1 MANYCVHEVCQIF
14 AAPDMASK
22 NYVRHGID
30 YPVVIRTTDAMTGI
44 VFDAMSCVLKLSN
57 FIPAINYT
65 TSAYTKDYEFATLK
79 RA

>member
-1 MANYCVHEVCQIF
+1 MPAMTLEYIVSGP
-14 AAPDMASK
+14 A
-22 NYVRHGID
+22 
-30 YPVVIRTTDAMTGI
+30 DAITGI
-44 VFDAMSCVLKLSN
+44 VFDAMSGVLKLSN